1 MASSPCVVATT
12 LSLSLS
18 LSLSKTTYE
27 TNRKERE
34 RCVYYH
40 AVFEYTNQ
48 ILQSRDFIYV
58 ELKKKE
64 FYYRCF
70 GASTRHTVV
79 VVFFFFFF
87 FFFFSRA
94 ERVFDSL
101 RGVLRVY
108 TQSGW

>member
-18 LSLSKTTYE
+18 LSLSQRPLTRPTEK
-27 TNRKERE
+27 RE
-34 RCVYYH
+34 RD
-40 AVFEYTNQ
+40 VFIITPAFLNTQ
-48 ILQSRDFIYV
+48 IKSSNLEILYMYRV
-58 ELKKKE
+58 KKKKS
-64 FYYRCF
+64 FIRCF

-79 VVFFFFFF
+79 VFFFF

-101 RGVLRVY
+101 RGVESIRRAR
-108 TQSGW
+108 